1 MEALTNY
8 YKVLNRSQKLYLFSI
23 TCLLLSIITNPVL
36 MDMSK
41 GFLSLALLITLI
53 ALIKDGN
60 KIYKIIW
67 SHNLGKGIMLVL
79 YALLANICFAL
90 GDQFVNDALG
100 VEPTTF
106 KYVRVY
112 ASILILPFLVISV
125 ALIVQMIVVIG
136 SGVYFFIA
144 WLLNS
149 LVSVGILSEFIPER
163 KERFWLLTAIVRVI
177 VLSIFINCLHQK
189 FLNNSNDYEKFVKSS
204 IVSFVY
210 FLESYSKSRCILAPE
225 QRIVPLLNDEI
236 LVLYPLANNSYQI
249 SLKQCVPAI
258 THNKAFK
265 SDS

>member
-1 MEALTNY
+1 
-8 YKVLNRSQKLYLFSI
+8 
-23 TCLLLSIITNPVL
+23 

-112 ASILILPFLVISV
+112 ASILLLPFLVISV

-163 KERFWLLTAIVRVI
+163 KERFVT
-177 VLSIFINCLHQK
+177 
-189 FLNNSNDYEKFVKSS
+189 
-204 IVSFVY
+204 
-210 FLESYSKSRCILAPE
+210 
-225 QRIVPLLNDEI
+225 
-236 LVLYPLANNSYQI
+236 NSY
-249 SLKQCVPAI
+249 C
-258 THNKAFK
+258 K
-265 SDS
+265 SYCYSYVRLHRSFIPERKERFVTNSYCKSYCYSYVRLHR